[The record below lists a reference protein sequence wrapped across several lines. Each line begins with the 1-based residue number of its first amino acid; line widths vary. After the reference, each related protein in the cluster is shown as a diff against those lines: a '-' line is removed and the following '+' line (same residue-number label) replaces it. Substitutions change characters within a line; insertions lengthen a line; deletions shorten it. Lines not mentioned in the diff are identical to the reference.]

1 MSCPAS
7 LCRFSI
13 IIQTNIAIR
22 YITIEISE
30 TDPTSVKMLVPF
42 AGDLLS
48 AETLLGRFVQ
58 IVGRMIGN
66 PEGAA
71 AQMSNEIPSVHEN
84 SAEEIPRLATSYSEF
99 GLAHAAF
106 ESFAASK
113 PSKTAIRTASGEMLS
128 YAELNGKA
136 NSFAAWLISQG
147 VQHGEMIP
155 LYMEKSTET
164 LISILGIIK
173 AGASFTPL
181 DPLNPHDRNAFIVK
195 DVESKRIVTD
205 EHNKRACASF
215 GVDMIITEDMELPSD
230 SPQNPVI
237 LELTPDSVIYAIYTS
252 GSTGLP
258 KGVLVQH
265 SAVAA
270 STEGMIEAT
279 AVTSDWNALWVLNY
293 VFDASYYDVFTIF
306 SAGATLCLAPQDEL
320 LSNLASYINE
330 LEIEQVM
337 LTPTI
342 TKLISGGPGDV
353 PGLKVLNVCGEKID
367 VNILHWAQSVDVY
380 NG

>member
-1 MSCPAS
+1 
-7 LCRFSI
+7 
-13 IIQTNIAIR
+13 
-22 YITIEISE
+22 
-30 TDPTSVKMLVPF
+30 MLVPF

-58 IVGRMIGN
+58 IVGGMIGN
-66 PEGAA
+66 PEGVA
-71 AQMSNEIPSVHEN
+71 AQMSNEVSSVYED
-84 SAEEIPRLATSYSEF
+84 SAEEIPRLATSYPEF

-106 ESFAASK
+106 ESFAAST

-136 NSFAAWLISQG
+136 NSFAAWLISEG

-195 DVESKRIVTD
+195 DVEAKRIVTD
-205 EHNKRACASF
+205 EHNRSACASF
-215 GVDMIITEDMELPSD
+215 GVEMIITEDMELPSD
-230 SPQNPVI
+230 SSQNPVI
-237 LELTPDSVIYAIYTS
+237 PELTPESVIYAIYTS

-265 SAVAA
+265 SAVTA

-320 LSNLASYINE
+320 LSNLASYIND

-342 TKLISGGPGDV
+342 TKLISGGPAEV

-367 VNILHWAQSVDVY
+367 VNILNWAQSVDVY